1 MMHVL
6 AFFSQLVALFGDG
19 MITYSTER
27 YKQLAKRLGRLMRHS
42 LQYVSDYYD
51 LFRWVIVISM
61 LSILTKLTSVNRLL
75 SIYWKVLAVYIKFLV
90 YFSFPIS
97 IYMFIFLYYRQNNVS
112 KDVAVS
118 ERIAL
123 EANILLLKAC
133 SYIYRTRNLATW
145 QYFSSLPF
153 PSMDADIVW
162 QIFYYLNVGF
172 PSDFKM
178 PEEGM
183 VNRCTF

>member
-6 AFFSQLVALFGDG
+6 AFFSQLVTLFGDG
-19 MITYSTER
+19 MLTYSTER

-61 LSILTKLTSVNRLL
+61 LSILAKLIPINRLFYL
-75 SIYWKVLAVYIKFLV
+75 
-90 YFSFPIS
+90 
-97 IYMFIFLYYRQNNVS
+97 FIFLYYRQNNVS
-112 KDVAVS
+112 KDLAVS

-153 PSMDADIVW
+153 SSMDADIVW

-183 VNRCTF
+183 AGQ